1 MNDRIEQFK
10 AQVAD
15 MGLRDPAAARDRL
28 LLRASAA
35 LLAAGPIVGL
45 IAYLMSHSSSDALA
59 QRDAIV
65 LALLGVGLSVV
76 GTALFVRYSLGQ
88 VLRFWLARLTFEQ
101 AAQTDRVVEALAV
114 RGDGEH
120 ASKLAAPRR
129 AR

>member
-1 MNDRIEQFK
+1 MNDRVEQFK

-101 AAQTDRVVEALAV
+101 AAQTDRVVEALVV
-114 RGDGEH
+114 RGDAESAG
-120 ASKLAAPRR
+120 KLAAPRR

>member
-1 MNDRIEQFK
+1 MNDRVEQFR

-101 AAQTDRVVEALAV
+101 GAQTDRVVEALAV
-114 RGDGEH
+114 HGEGES
-120 ASKLAAPRR
+120 AGKLAAPRR

>member
-28 LLRASAA
+28 LLRVSAA

-114 RGDGEH
+114 RGEGEH

>member
-28 LLRASAA
+28 LLRVSAA

-88 VLRFWLARLTFEQ
+88 VLRFWLARLSFEQ

-114 RGDGEH
+114 RGEGEH